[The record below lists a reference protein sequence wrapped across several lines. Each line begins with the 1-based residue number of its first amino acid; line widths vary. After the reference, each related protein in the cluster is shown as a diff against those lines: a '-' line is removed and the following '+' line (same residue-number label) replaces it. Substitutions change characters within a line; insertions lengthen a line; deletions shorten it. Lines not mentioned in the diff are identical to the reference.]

1 MLTHAWSTK
10 RNNID
15 ISYNQYYQSGVACLA
30 GVSESHGLDHLMLF
44 DQSVNIQKFKVFLEE
59 LRQKY
64 LFDDICL
71 YMDNLAVHISNT
83 IKERMDELG
92 IAYVYSVIYS
102 PQFNPIE
109 EVFAMSKK
117 IIKDRRLKA
126 IMNNEEILN

>member
-1 MLTHAWSTK
+1 
-10 RNNID
+10 
-15 ISYNQYYQSGVACLA
+15 
-30 GVSESHGLDHLMLF
+30 
-44 DQSVNIQKFKVFLEE
+44 
-59 LRQKY
+59 
-64 LFDDICL
+64 
-71 YMDNLAVHISNT
+71 MDNLAVHISNT

-126 IMNNEEILN
+126 IMNNEEIDLYDVIKDSFNYVNVLKIKNCIQHAD

>member
-1 MLTHAWSTK
+1 
-10 RNNID
+10 
-15 ISYNQYYQSGVACLA
+15 
-30 GVSESHGLDHLMLF
+30 
-44 DQSVNIQKFKVFLEE
+44 
-59 LRQKY
+59 
-64 LFDDICL
+64 
-71 YMDNLAVHISNT
+71 MDNLAVHISNT

-126 IMNNEEILN
+126 IMNNEEIDLYDVIKDSFN